1 MRKKIKF
8 GIRFKGMWES
18 YTSYEVSLFAEYAE
32 GIFSEDLRL
41 RYVNWLENEF
51 LQKQV
56 TPSSLVDADVLDEF
70 QKDIDNRGIID
81 TTTDFGQD
89 YSDLEEQGV
98 NWGGGEYFLE
108 IAKKLRSH
116 LEING

>member
-18 YTSYEVSLFAEYAE
+18 YTAYEVSLFAENAE
-32 GIFSEDLRL
+32 GISSEDLRL

-70 QKDIDNRGIID
+70 QQDIDNRGIID

-98 NWGGGEYFLE
+98 NWRGGEYFLE